1 MRIGLFV
8 HDTTVRGRVPFLA
21 DYLASH
27 EAQQRGITTVS
38 LKSFE
43 DLSSNPVDCV
53 QLVGADRS
61 TAGIALELSRR
72 KIPFV
77 VYANTGGFS
86 GKPLIRF
93 LKFGGNFFGNI
104 LPDHLRNI
112 PLAST
117 VYSLSARVMV
127 TSQEQA
133 SWIEH
138 GFGIPKENIA
148 VVYPVIDERF
158 FQTDAS
164 SLKRQLGV
172 ERFVF
177 SIADDF
183 HPATNALQLFRSLEK
198 INLPSIVLGK
208 YSGTR
213 YAEAC
218 RQIAH
223 DNPHIRVIDDEE
235 GKNKFLFSALA
246 TCEVFVDPSAS
257 GLWAPLTVNAAV
269 LGKKIVVTKSFG
281 VREYFG
287 DGVEFAE
294 PTSWE
299 LIHHGIIT
307 VLNNTTNASLRS
319 FLKEEC
325 AMSRVLDGLHSC
337 YRSAIVS

>member
-8 HDTTVRGRVPFLA
+8 HDTTVRGRIPFLA

-27 EAQQRGITTVS
+27 EAQQRGIITVP
-38 LKSFE
+38 LKSLE
-43 DLSSNPVDCV
+43 DLSSSPVDCV

-61 TAGIALELSRR
+61 TAHIAMELSRR

-77 VYANTGGFS
+77 VYANTGGVS
-86 GKPLIRF
+86 SMQLVRL
-93 LKFGGNFFGNI
+93 LKFGGNIFGNI
-104 LPDHLRNI
+104 LSDHLKNI
-112 PLAST
+112 PFAST
-117 VYSLSARVMV
+117 VYSLSVRVMV
-127 TSQEQA
+127 PSQQQA
-133 SWIEH
+133 SCIEH

-164 SLKRQLGV
+164 SLKQELGV
-172 ERFVF
+172 EHCIF

-183 HPATNALQLFRSLEK
+183 HPATNALQLFRSLGK

-208 YSGTR
+208 YSGTK

-218 RQIAH
+218 RQIANE
-223 DNPHIRVIDDEE
+223 NPHIRVIDDEE
-235 GKNKFLFSALA
+235 EKDKFLFSALA
-246 TCEVFVDPSAS
+246 ACEVFVDPSAS
-257 GLWAPLTVNAAV
+257 GLWTPLTVNAAV
-269 LGKKIVVTKSFG
+269 LGKKVVVSKRSG
-281 VREYFG
+281 LGEYFG
-287 DGVEFAE
+287 GGVEFVE

-299 LIHHGIIT
+299 LIHHGIVT

-325 AMSRVLDGLHSC
+325 SISRVLDGLHSC